1 MSRLCNKGARHA
13 MSDRAHQ
20 AIKFVCLSCS
30 PKQFTYLLR
39 ILYNNP
45 SNSALQGR
53 KEVKIQ

>member
-1 MSRLCNKGARHA
+1 MSRLCNKGARYA
-13 MSDRAHQ
+13 MSARAHQ
-20 AIKFVCLSCS
+20 AMKLARLSCS

-45 SNSALQGR
+45 SNGALQGR